1 MIDPASLSTLG
12 FILVLAGF
20 IAIFLA
26 IILILFSSA
35 NGERKVKGGGAI
47 IIGPVPIVFG
57 TDKESVKVLLV
68 LSIILMVFVLLVYVI
83 FNYL

>member
-20 IAIFLA
+20 IVIFLA
-26 IILILFSSA
+26 IILMFFSSA
-35 NGERKVKGGGAI
+35 DGERKVRGGGAI

-83 FNYL
+83 FNYS